1 MYYNALK
8 QFAEIRKL
16 QKDIKS
22 VNGSL
27 VMYNPTAIAETDG
40 QTEFTINLSTFDS
53 STDALWVQ
61 SGITMLSPALDFSVS
76 GNKVVLNEGVPLGRT
91 LTFYVF
97 KNVSQLDNERTLN
110 GVNIGIG
117 TMPVDRLTE
126 KVVTSD
132 VTMHMKVNADGGV
145 TLVWEDET

>member
-1 MYYNALK
+1 MYYNMLK

-27 VMYNPTAIAETDG
+27 VMYNPIAVAETDG

-110 GVNIGIG
+110 GVNIGVG
-117 TMPVDRLTE
+117 TMPVDRLAE
-126 KVVTSD
+126 NVVTSD
-132 VTMHMKVNADGGV
+132 VAMHMKVNEDGSV
-145 TLVWEDET
+145 TLVWED